1 MNMNDLEQR
10 FRVFIEKLTER
21 AESLA
26 KETRDAMQEIY
37 DEDTDPYKRSFG
49 NFLMGVKGQFNGIID
64 KAEDVFKQQ
73 IKPYEPSFY
82 ETQTP
87 EGELQEKWFR
97 KIHDDFEKWK
107 DKMRDLAD
115 SIESHV
121 KEPSAEEKLREIVEE
136 YNAVKD
142 NFHCSQ
148 CGAGLEIKE
157 LYFISTYITCPYC
170 QTQNTFVPSDKMRE
184 YEFVAKDFAEEKTQ
198 EEEEFYERVSSSNAV
213 VSEEKFLAY
222 FLWRAAVWKVLADTV
237 PVLAEANKK
246 VFYREMSDIL
256 VYTEF
261 NLDEKPDL
269 YRKIIAK
276 LAQVDGAYLQ
286 LAVGMLENFGAKG
299 IPSDEFEKYL
309 SEMKNKCK

>member
-87 EGELQEKWFR
+87 EGELQEKRFR

-170 QTQNTFVPSDKMRE
+170 QT
-184 YEFVAKDFAEEKTQ
+184 
-198 EEEEFYERVSSSNAV
+198 
-213 VSEEKFLAY
+213 
-222 FLWRAAVWKVLADTV
+222 
-237 PVLAEANKK
+237 
-246 VFYREMSDIL
+246 
-256 VYTEF
+256 
-261 NLDEKPDL
+261 
-269 YRKIIAK
+269 
-276 LAQVDGAYLQ
+276 
-286 LAVGMLENFGAKG
+286 
-299 IPSDEFEKYL
+299 
-309 SEMKNKCK
+309 

>member
-1 MNMNDLEQR
+1 MNDLEQR

-115 SIESHV
+115 SIENQV
-121 KEPSAEEKLREIVEE
+121 KKPSAEEKFREIVEE

-142 NFHCSQ
+142 KFHCSQ
-148 CGAGLEIKE
+148 CGANLEIKE

-184 YEFVAKDFAEEKTQ
+184 FEFVAKDFAEEKTR
-198 EEEEFYERVSSSNAV
+198 EEEKLYEKISSSDAT
-213 VSEEKFLAY
+213 SAEEEFLAY
-222 FLWRAAVWKVLADTV
+222 FLWRVAVWKIVADTV
-237 PVLAEANKK
+237 PTFAEANKK
-246 VFYREMSDIL
+246 VFYREMDDL
-256 VYTEF
+256 LFDDEF
-261 NLDEKPDL
+261 DFDEKPDL
-269 YRKIIAK
+269 YRKIITK
-276 LAQVDGAYLQ
+276 LSQMDGAYLQ
-286 LAVGMLENFGAKG
+286 LAVGLLENLGARG
-299 IPSDEFEKYL
+299 IPSDEFGKYL
-309 SEMKNKCK
+309 SEMKNRGV

>member
-1 MNMNDLEQR
+1 MNMRDLEQR

-26 KETRDAMQEIY
+26 EETRGAIQEIY
-37 DEDTDPYKRSFG
+37 DEDADPYKRSFG
-49 NFLMGVKGQFNGIID
+49 NFLMGVKGQFKGIID
-64 KAEDVFKQQ
+64 KAEEVFKQQ
-73 IKPYEPSFY
+73 IKPHALSFLK
-82 ETQTP
+82 TQTP
-87 EGELQEKWFR
+87 EGELQEEWFR

-115 SIESHV
+115 SIENQV
-121 KEPSAEEKLREIVEE
+121 KKPSAEEKLREIVEE

-142 NFHCSQ
+142 KFHCSQ
-148 CGAGLEIKE
+148 CGANLEIKE

-170 QTQNTFVPSDKMRE
+170 QTQNTFIPSDKMRE
-184 YEFVAKDFAEEKTQ
+184 YEFVAKDFAEEKTKK
-198 EEEEFYERVSSSNAV
+198 EEEFYEKISSSNAT
-213 VSEEKFLAY
+213 SEEKFLVY
-222 FLWRAAVWKVLADTV
+222 FLWRAAIWKVLADTV

-246 VFYREMSDIL
+246 VFYREMSDMQ
-256 VYTEF
+256 VYAEF

-276 LAQVDGAYLQ
+276 LAQLDGAYLQ

-299 IPSDEFEKYL
+299 IPSDEFEKNL

>member
-97 KIHDDFEKWK
+97 KIHEDFEKWK

-142 NFHCSQ
+142 KFHCSQ
-148 CGAGLEIKE
+148 CGANLEIKE

-184 YEFVAKDFAEEKTQ
+184 FEFVAKDFAEEKTR
-198 EEEEFYERVSSSNAV
+198 EEEKLYEKISSSDAA
-213 VSEEKFLAY
+213 SAEKEFLAY
-222 FLWRAAVWKVLADTV
+222 FLWRAAVWKIVADTV
-237 PVLAEANKK
+237 PTFAEANKK
-246 VFYREMSDIL
+246 VFYREMDDL
-256 VYTEF
+256 LFDDEF
-261 NLDEKPDL
+261 DFDEKPDL
-269 YRKIIAK
+269 YRKIITK
-276 LAQVDGAYLQ
+276 LSQMDGFYLQ
-286 LAVGMLENFGAKG
+286 LAVGLLENLGARG
-299 IPSDEFEKYL
+299 IPSDEFGKYL
-309 SEMKNKCK
+309 SEMKNRGV

>member
-1 MNMNDLEQR
+1 MNMKDLEQR

-26 KETRDAMQEIY
+26 KETSDSIQEIY
-37 DEDTDPYKRSFG
+37 DEDADPYKRSFG
-49 NFLMGVKGQFNGIID
+49 NFLMGVKGQFKGIID
-64 KAEDVFKQQ
+64 KAEEVFKQQ
-73 IKPYEPSFY
+73 IKPHAPSFLK
-82 ETQTP
+82 TQTP
-87 EGELQEKWFR
+87 EGELQEQWFR

-107 DKMRDLAD
+107 DKMRDLAE
-115 SIESHV
+115 SIENQV
-121 KEPSAEEKLREIVEE
+121 KKPSAEEKLREIVEE

-142 NFHCSQ
+142 SFHCSQ
-148 CGAGLEIKE
+148 CGASLKIKE

-170 QTQNTFVPSDKMRE
+170 QTQNTFIPSDKMRE
-184 YEFVAKDFAEEKTQ
+184 YEFVAKDFAEEKTKK
-198 EEEEFYERVSSSNAV
+198 EEEFYEKISSSNAT
-213 VSEEKFLAY
+213 SEEKFLVY
-222 FLWRAAVWKVLADTV
+222 FLWRAAIWKVLADTV

-246 VFYREMSDIL
+246 VFYREMSDMQ
-256 VYTEF
+256 VYAEF

-276 LAQVDGAYLQ
+276 LTQMDGAYLQ

>member
-148 CGAGLEIKE
+148 CGANLEIKE

-184 YEFVAKDFAEEKTQ
+184 FEFVAKDFAEEKTR
-198 EEEEFYERVSSSNAV
+198 EEEKLYEKISSSDAA
-213 VSEEKFLAY
+213 SAEEEFLAY
-222 FLWRAAVWKVLADTV
+222 FLWRAAVWKIVADAV
-237 PVLAEANKK
+237 PTFAEANKK
-246 VFYREMSDIL
+246 VFYREMDDL
-256 VYTEF
+256 LFDDEF
-261 NLDEKPDL
+261 DFDEKPDL

-276 LAQVDGAYLQ
+276 LSQMDGFYLQ
-286 LAVGMLENFGAKG
+286 LAVGLLENLGARG
-299 IPSDEFEKYL
+299 IPSDEFGKYL
-309 SEMKNKCK
+309 SEMKDKCN

>member
-115 SIESHV
+115 SIENQV
-121 KEPSAEEKLREIVEE
+121 KKPSAEEKFREIVEE

-142 NFHCSQ
+142 KFHCSQ
-148 CGAGLEIKE
+148 CGANLEIKE

-184 YEFVAKDFAEEKTQ
+184 FEFVAKDFAEEKTR
-198 EEEEFYERVSSSNAV
+198 EEEKLYEKISSSDAT
-213 VSEEKFLAY
+213 SAEEEFLAY
-222 FLWRAAVWKVLADTV
+222 FLWRVAVWKIVADTV
-237 PVLAEANKK
+237 PTFAEANKK
-246 VFYREMSDIL
+246 VFYREMDDL
-256 VYTEF
+256 LFDDEF
-261 NLDEKPDL
+261 DFDEKPDL
-269 YRKIIAK
+269 YRKIITK
-276 LAQVDGAYLQ
+276 LSQMDGAYLQ
-286 LAVGMLENFGAKG
+286 LAVGLLENLGARG
-299 IPSDEFEKYL
+299 IPSDEFGKYL
-309 SEMKNKCK
+309 SEMKNRGV

>member
-1 MNMNDLEQR
+1 MNMKDLEQR

-26 KETRDAMQEIY
+26 EETRGAIQEIY
-37 DEDTDPYKRSFG
+37 DEDADPYKRSFG
-49 NFLMGVKGQFNGIID
+49 NFLMGVKGQFKGIID
-64 KAEDVFKQQ
+64 KAEEVFKQQ
-73 IKPYEPSFY
+73 IKPHAPSFLK
-82 ETQTP
+82 TQTP
-87 EGELQEKWFR
+87 EGELQEQWFR

-107 DKMRDLAD
+107 DKMRDLAE
-115 SIESHV
+115 SIENQV
-121 KEPSAEEKLREIVEE
+121 KKPSAEEKLREIVEE

-142 NFHCSQ
+142 KFHCSQ
-148 CGAGLEIKE
+148 CGANLEIKE

-170 QTQNTFVPSDKMRE
+170 QTQNTFIPSDKMRE
-184 YEFVAKDFAEEKTQ
+184 YEFVAKDFAEEKTKK
-198 EEEEFYERVSSSNAV
+198 EEEFYEKISSSNAT
-213 VSEEKFLAY
+213 SEEKFLVY
-222 FLWRAAVWKVLADTV
+222 FLWRAAIWKVLADTV

-246 VFYREMSDIL
+246 VFYREMSDMQ
-256 VYTEF
+256 VYAEF

-276 LAQVDGAYLQ
+276 LTQMDGAYLQ